1 MKTLFAGKL
10 LTDMLGPSLS
20 SVVMKYVSNT
30 NRAYALENRLFL
42 SEKFALSEFL
52 KLHEYFQ
59 VLDFVRKNS
68 QECSKIEEAI
78 LPIKKESKRVALS

>member
-10 LTDMLGPSLS
+10 LTDILGPSLS

-59 VLDFVRKNS
+59 VHDFVRKIFV
-68 QECSKIEEAI
+68 QYQKI
-78 LPIKKESKRVALS
+78 